1 MADEKVQKIY
11 GKYIKE
17 LPQVTEVND
26 TDDIIVEDSTPITN
40 RTKLGVIFDA
50 IKSRIASTWKFS
62 ELGNKTIL
70 TYIMELKAKAPVF
83 GTTSLIE
90 TRANSYKDTTVKFG
104 KTFSKAPVVLLTL
117 SGGSQNT
124 KTFAVQVKDVS
135 TTGMTIRT
143 VNGHSSSVSMFIN
156 WCAST

>member
-1 MADEKVQKIY
+1 MSNENLKAQKIY

-17 LPQVTEVND
+17 LPQVAEVND

-90 TRANSYKDTTVKFG
+90 TRANSYKDTTVKF
-104 KTFSKAPVVLLTL
+104 
-117 SGGSQNT
+117 
-124 KTFAVQVKDVS
+124 
-135 TTGMTIRT
+135 
-143 VNGHSSSVSMFIN
+143 
-156 WCAST
+156 

>member
-83 GTTSLIE
+83 GATSLIE

-104 KTFSKAPVVLLTL
+104 KTFSKAPTVLVSL

-124 KTFAVQVKDVS
+124 KSFGVQVLS
-135 TTGMTIRT
+135 TTTSSCVIRT
-143 VNGHSSSVSMFIN
+143 VNGNNSSVSIIVN
-156 WCAST
+156 WCALA

>member
-1 MADEKVQKIY
+1 MADEKAQKIY

-90 TRANSYKDTTVKFG
+90 TPANTYKDTTVKFG

-156 WCAST
+156 WCALT

>member
-1 MADEKVQKIY
+1 MGEIKLTDVIAPAFY
-11 GKYIKE
+11 G
-17 LPQVTEVND
+17 VHW
-26 TDDIIVEDSTPITN
+26 DIIDGKHTYY
-40 RTKLGVIFDA
+40 A

-104 KTFSKAPVVLLTL
+104 KTFSKAPTVLVSL

-124 KTFAVQVKDVS
+124 KSFGVQVLS
-135 TTGMTIRT
+135 TTTSSCVIRT
-143 VNGHSSSVSMFIN
+143 VNGNNSSVSIIVN
-156 WCAST
+156 WCALT

>member
-1 MADEKVQKIY
+1 MADEKAQKIY

-26 TDDIIVEDSTPITN
+26 TDDIIVEDSTPITS
-40 RTKLGVIFDA
+40 RTKLGVIFDT

-70 TYIMELKAKAPVF
+70 TYITELKAKAPVF

-90 TRANSYKDTTVKFG
+90 TPANTYKDTTVKFG
-104 KTFSKAPVVLLTL
+104 KTFSKAPTVLVSL

-124 KTFAVQVKDVS
+124 KSFGVQVLS
-135 TTGMTIRT
+135 TTTSSCAIRT
-143 VNGHSSSVSMFIN
+143 VNGNNSSVSIIVN
-156 WCAST
+156 WCALA